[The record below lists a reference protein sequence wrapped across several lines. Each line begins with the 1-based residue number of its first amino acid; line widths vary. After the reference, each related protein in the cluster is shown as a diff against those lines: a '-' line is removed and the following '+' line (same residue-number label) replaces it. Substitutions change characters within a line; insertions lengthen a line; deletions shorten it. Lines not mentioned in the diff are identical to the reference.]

1 MLGKQYLKYVSSNI
15 LGMMGLSFYILAD
28 TYFVAARL
36 GADGLAALNIAIP
49 GYSLVN
55 ATGLMVA
62 MGGAVRYT
70 IAQSQ
75 GQKKQAH
82 EIFTKTMLTGWFFS
96 AIYLLMGI
104 FLATPL
110 AALLG
115 AEGHILPM
123 TADYLRCKRTGK
135 SCIWYRLRLGYGK
148 GTAERNGIN
157 RWQICSGACTGTDT

>member
-62 MGGAVRYT
+62 MGGAVRY
-70 IAQSQ
+70 SQ
-75 GQKKQAH
+75 KPCSQAGFSPLF
-82 EIFTKTMLTGWFFS
+82 ICSWGFFWQH
-96 AIYLLMGI
+96 
-104 FLATPL
+104 PL
-110 AALLG
+110 QPFW
-115 AEGHILPM
+115 E
-123 TADYLRCKRTGK
+123 R
-135 SCIWYRLRLGYGK
+135 K
-148 GTAERNGIN
+148 GTS
-157 RWQICSGACTGTDT
+157 CP

>member
-82 EIFTKTMLTGWFFS
+82 EIFTKPCSQAGFSPLFICSWGFFWQH
-96 AIYLLMGI
+96 
-104 FLATPL
+104 PL
-110 AALLG
+110 QPFW
-115 AEGHILPM
+115 E
-123 TADYLRCKRTGK
+123 R
-135 SCIWYRLRLGYGK
+135 K
-148 GTAERNGIN
+148 GTS
-157 RWQICSGACTGTDT
+157 CP

>member
-62 MGGAVRYT
+62 MG
-70 IAQSQ
+70 
-75 GQKKQAH
+75 
-82 EIFTKTMLTGWFFS
+82 IFFN
-96 AIYLLMGI
+96 
-104 FLATPL
+104 
-110 AALLG
+110 
-115 AEGHILPM
+115 GH
-123 TADYLRCKRTGK
+123 
-135 SCIWYRLRLGYGK
+135 
-148 GTAERNGIN
+148 
-157 RWQICSGACTGTDT
+157 